1 MVVLSE
7 GESGKMTG
15 VEIGIETID
24 ITETTIVIEVALPGL
39 TEMIPIKEVMIRGV
53 VMMTEETMA

>member
-24 ITETTIVIEVALPGL
+24 ITETTIVIE
-39 TEMIPIKEVMIRGV
+39 EMIPIKEVMIRGV
-53 VMMTEETMA
+53 VMMTMTEETMA

>member
-24 ITETTIVIEVALPGL
+24 ITETTIVIEVALPVL

>member
-24 ITETTIVIEVALPGL
+24 ITETTIVIE
-39 TEMIPIKEVMIRGV
+39 EMIPIKEVMIRGV
-53 VMMTEETMA
+53 VMMTMMEEKIMVL